1 MHHNP
6 ENTPFVLTIPLNQKI
21 AIMRK
26 VFELLAN
33 FWSERRDLN
42 SGPPVPQ
49 TGALTG
55 LRYAPNGRDYSGWG
69 EAAQP
74 IAEAIGRLGRAVVRP
89 TRCARAPGSR
99 CGACSSR
106 PPAAVPSAA
115 AVASFCRER

>member
-55 LRYAPNGRDYSGWG
+55 LRNRLPKRSGVVARSFDLALHRHVSSVW
-69 EAAQP
+69 AARSPALRQS
-74 IAEAIGRLGRAVVRP
+74 
-89 TRCARAPGSR
+89 PGSKEWSGKA
-99 CGACSSR
+99 GAAR
-106 PPAAVPSAA
+106 GTPQPT
-115 AVASFCRER
+115 